1 VVADKPQELCNKKD
15 MKKVLLLFA
24 FVATYCYAQAQVIA
38 SFSVSDSIICT
49 GQDVTLTYTGQGAS
63 LYQWDFGDGTVP
75 SSTINPVIKKNF
87 GNPGTYY
94 VLLSATNGMSTDSA
108 EIFIRV
114 HPKIETNFSLNQS
127 STNGYYCLGTSLTI
141 SEWSNINGYDSLM
154 WDFGDGTTSNQ
165 LYPRHTYKAT
175 GMHTIKLKVKGF
187 CGDQESS
194 QVVTIVDD
202 ARAKPDGGLSI
213 NPTEVCPNQLVNVS
227 VWPGNSPLDSLR
239 VYLGDGKNTRLDEL
253 EYGYPSVGEY
263 EVMAIAYNGCGI
275 DTSRQKVNVTT
286 SFMRNGNIYFNTD
299 KLCLGQKLRGSV
311 SSYSAIRTV
320 LNYGDGSF
328 DTLSNN
334 NNSFIHAYTKD
345 GSYTVEA
352 TFEYMCGTS
361 YTTTR
366 TLTIGTGAD
375 ILNFS
380 INPFRSQYCL
390 GETAQ
395 FNPPWLYLGDTLDV
409 DYGDGNT
416 ARFVD
421 TMTEVRHL
429 YIKAG
434 NYMVKAIKSNACG
447 FTKQAQSNMRIVED
461 AKPYLTITA
470 DYNTEGKPVC
480 QGDTTFLSMQ
490 AEGYTLENPKF
501 TFEDGSFLNGQTGN
515 KVFDKGEHVIK
526 ATAQN
531 MCKTNLT
538 AYFTLNALNH
548 TANPSLSYYYYPK
561 VQCVNQE
568 FFFDVF
574 ANGAKS
580 ITWDM
585 GDGTTL
591 MGDPNFPHFMYAY
604 NNPGAYT
611 VNITA
616 KNGCGTSSTS
626 SLVNVESGPD
636 MSLTHTDLNINIG
649 DTVRFVNTSADR
661 SRQFWVFNLDVED
674 TSNAT
679 EVFRTYPQKGNYIV
693 SLFGMNE
700 FGCWDTI
707 NKMVNVGFVNI
718 PNVSKTTISYVVY
731 PNPSNNLVTIKS
743 TINTGNAAITFTD
756 LTGKLMNVETTKRT
770 NGLYAS
776 NVSGLSSGI
785 YILDVKQGNQE
796 YRARIVIQR

>member
-1 VVADKPQELCNKKD
+1 
-15 MKKVLLLFA
+15 
-24 FVATYCYAQAQVIA
+24 
-38 SFSVSDSIICT
+38 
-49 GQDVTLTYTGQGAS
+49 
-63 LYQWDFGDGTVP
+63 
-75 SSTINPVIKKNF
+75 
-87 GNPGTYY
+87 
-94 VLLSATNGMSTDSA
+94 
-108 EIFIRV
+108 
-114 HPKIETNFSLNQS
+114 
-127 STNGYYCLGTSLTI
+127 
-141 SEWSNINGYDSLM
+141 
-154 WDFGDGTTSNQ
+154 
-165 LYPRHTYKAT
+165 
-175 GMHTIKLKVKGF
+175 MHTIKLKVKGF

-352 TFEYMCGTS
+352 TFEYMCGTI

-416 ARFVD
+416 AR
-421 TMTEVRHL
+421 
-429 YIKAG
+429 
-434 NYMVKAIKSNACG
+434 
-447 FTKQAQSNMRIVED
+447 
-461 AKPYLTITA
+461 
-470 DYNTEGKPVC
+470 
-480 QGDTTFLSMQ
+480 
-490 AEGYTLENPKF
+490 
-501 TFEDGSFLNGQTGN
+501 
-515 KVFDKGEHVIK
+515 
-526 ATAQN
+526 
-531 MCKTNLT
+531 
-538 AYFTLNALNH
+538 
-548 TANPSLSYYYYPK
+548 
-561 VQCVNQE
+561 
-568 FFFDVF
+568 
-574 ANGAKS
+574 
-580 ITWDM
+580 
-585 GDGTTL
+585 
-591 MGDPNFPHFMYAY
+591 
-604 NNPGAYT
+604 
-611 VNITA
+611 
-616 KNGCGTSSTS
+616 
-626 SLVNVESGPD
+626 
-636 MSLTHTDLNINIG
+636 
-649 DTVRFVNTSADR
+649 
-661 SRQFWVFNLDVED
+661 
-674 TSNAT
+674 
-679 EVFRTYPQKGNYIV
+679 
-693 SLFGMNE
+693 
-700 FGCWDTI
+700 
-707 NKMVNVGFVNI
+707 FVNI